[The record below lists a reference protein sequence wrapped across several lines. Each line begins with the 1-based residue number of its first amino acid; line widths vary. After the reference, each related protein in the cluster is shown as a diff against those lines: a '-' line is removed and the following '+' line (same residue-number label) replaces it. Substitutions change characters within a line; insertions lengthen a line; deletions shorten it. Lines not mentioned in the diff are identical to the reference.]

1 MPSAANDPR
10 VNAIRARYWRS
21 NVRIMLTLLAIWA
34 LAGLGCG
41 VLFADWLN
49 QFRIFG
55 VPLGYWFAQQ
65 GSILVF
71 VVLILA
77 YALLMRALDRRHRE
91 EMKQLEAGSP
101 GSATTDGHNDGSPT
115 A

>member
-10 VNAIRARYWRS
+10 VSAIRARYWRS
-21 NVRIMLTLLAIWA
+21 NVRIMLTLLSIWA

-49 QFRIFG
+49 QFRLGGI
-55 VPLGYWFAQQ
+55 PLGFWFAQQ
-65 GSILVF
+65 GSIIVF

-77 YALLMRALDRRHRE
+77 YALMMRGLDRRHRE
-91 EMKQLEAGSP
+91 EMRPLQPSSPNTAEAEGN
-101 GSATTDGHNDGSPT
+101 NDGNP
-115 A
+115 AP

>member
-10 VNAIRARYWRS
+10 VSAIRARYWRS
-21 NVRIMLTLLAIWA
+21 NVRIMLTLLSIWA

-49 QFRIFG
+49 QFRMGGI
-55 VPLGYWFAQQ
+55 PLGFWFAQQ

-77 YALLMRALDRRHRE
+77 YALLMRSLDRSHRE

-101 GSATTDGHNDGSPT
+101 DT
-115 A
+115 AGTGGQSEGDPAP